1 MLRKNIENWREV
13 LYAEFRNLDDFFPPG
28 VQTLVGEGM
37 NTSQERERVQK
48 TTIVYIVVMVLIV
61 VLILIAVQDPKVK
74 TIAIILVLLVGL
86 AAIVVQWLL
95 LGKQGAEEPQHVM
108 EKAQEAELA
117 EEEAVSTQTGAT
129 CVASGQY
136 HCQDH
141 PDRTV
146 AMEEGK
152 RFPPCRGDN
161 KGHSATWVLAD

>member
-1 MLRKNIENWREV
+1 
-13 LYAEFRNLDDFFPPG
+13 
-28 VQTLVGEGM
+28 M

-74 TIAIILVLLVGL
+74 TIAIILVLLVGF
-86 AAIVVQWLL
+86 AAIAVQWLL
-95 LGKQGAEEPQHVM
+95 LGKQGAEESQQVM
-108 EKAQEAELA
+108 ERAQEAELV
-117 EEEAVSTQTGAT
+117 EEETVSTQTGAS

-141 PDRTV
+141 PDKKVT
-146 AMEEGK
+146 MELGK

-161 KGHSATWVLAD
+161 KGHSATWVLEE